1 MVQEEYLISLFNDIK
16 NNVEFDQDVAAIA
29 KILEVLLHIDKKK
42 SFEYLQEIMN
52 NYNIRQM
59 RQDIDFKSLFVTYPL
74 SIYDVLGID
83 DFLKFMKSLNKEQK
97 EICYE
102 YFFNT
107 YSEQGIITLFQR
119 VIENNRQNEEKLL
132 IDFIMNNDLEFSNLV
147 YNRTELFRRII
158 KIHLEYKLIDVSFL
172 MGLCDNLSKKDGA
185 VLKTLL
191 LDIL

>member
-29 KILEVLLHIDKKK
+29 KILEVLLHINKKK
-42 SFEYLQEIMN
+42 SFEYLQEIIN
-52 NYNIRQM
+52 NYDIRKM
-59 RQDIDFKSLFVTYPL
+59 RLDIDFKPLFVTYPL

-107 YSEQGIITLFQR
+107 YSEQGITTLFQR